1 MRSAKVIKQQMQLA
15 GELSKDI
22 AAGRGRTGRVASLA
36 THGIVLGALYTLAW
50 VLRATDESPVEYAR
64 KKLEAE

>member
-1 MRSAKVIKQQMQLA
+1 MRSTKTIRREMQRA
-15 GELSKDI
+15 NDLSKEI
-22 AAGRGRTGRVASLA
+22 AAGHGPILVNLA

-50 VLRATDESPVEYAR
+50 VLRATDESPVDYAR